1 MHKHTHTH
9 IHTHVYTHTKVC
21 IKQIWLGYMQRK
33 TRDEAECREN
43 VRVCVCV
50 GGGYISSRHP
60 TPPHPPFYPLL
71 VFVCVCV
78 CVCVCLYVCV

>member
-33 TRDEAECREN
+33 TRDEAECRQN

-50 GGGYISSRHP
+50 WGGGVY
-60 TPPHPPFYPLL
+60 F
-71 VFVCVCV
+71 
-78 CVCVCLYVCV
+78 